1 VAAQIAQ
8 AAFHVATAVRSR
20 LASARHCLVTG
31 ARGIGLAVT
40 QALLA
45 TGARVTVLGRSAV
58 AADQLRA
65 LAGSGE
71 AAAHPQVVAADGR
84 PRRSRAPSRRRASAS
99 AASTSWSTTPA
110 RRTARRS

>member
-1 VAAQIAQ
+1 VGRAPLPGDG
-8 AAFHVATAVRSR
+8 RC
-20 LASARHCLVTG
+20 ARH
-31 ARGIGLAVT
+31 RLAVT

-65 LAGSGE
+65 LAGSEE
-71 AAAHPQVVAADGR
+71 AAAHLQAVAADVAD
-84 PRRSRAPSRRRASAS
+84 PAAVARAFAQAGERFGSID
-99 AASTSWSTTPA
+99 TWSTTPA